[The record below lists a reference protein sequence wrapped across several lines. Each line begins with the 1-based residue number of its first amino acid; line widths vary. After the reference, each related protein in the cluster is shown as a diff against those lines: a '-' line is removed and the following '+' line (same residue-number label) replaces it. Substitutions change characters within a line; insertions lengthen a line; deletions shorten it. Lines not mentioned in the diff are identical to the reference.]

1 MVIESFLRL
10 NTNIITYELMPKI
23 HNYFLGEN
31 VLSVFLKMNCFDHC
45 IILLYPSSSQTRT
58 SIAKLPVGNSFF
70 IKQWKSS
77 LPIIQLTVSA
87 EEMNLSTAIV
97 HLLSIKSVAA
107 SKVAGQASAAKSEL
121 STVIIAPCL
130 INSIASPTSCSRN
143 VNIIQEFII
152 ILHTYLSSS
161 HGMQIIYLK

>member
-77 LPIIQLTVSA
+77 LPISQLTVSA

-107 SKVAGQASAAKSEL
+107 SKVAGQASAAKSAAERMMFFIFECN
-121 STVIIAPCL
+121 T
-130 INSIASPTSCSRN
+130 
-143 VNIIQEFII
+143 IIQLLIMLYSII
-152 ILHTYLSSS
+152 WYEVWLC
-161 HGMQIIYLK
+161 MK